1 MNQEAVA
8 LNSSFAEPASTTESA
23 LPSEQ
28 KSGLPNGQTIR
39 DCVATALDNYFS
51 SLDKSD
57 GIFEVYQMVM
67 AEVEAPLLE
76 AVMKHTEKN
85 QTRSSEILGIN
96 RGTLRKKL
104 KQYDML

>member
-67 AEVEAPLLE
+67 AEVEAPLSGYE
-76 AVMKHTEKN
+76 AY
-85 QTRSSEILGIN
+85 
-96 RGTLRKKL
+96 RKKPNPL
-104 KQYDML
+104 IRNIRH